1 MSGVNGLDGFALDGE
16 SFGMSAVAEPLIDY
30 LRQLE
35 RQGETHVHLD
45 DRSRLVLREFFMRS
59 RGRPSHLA
67 GQPQAAAVIAEVKVE
82 KTKVP
87 FAEVAVAAVAE
98 ASAPPAESLAPSQQ
112 APLSKSLEGLKQQ
125 IALDSDLKSL
135 GTLRD
140 KLVFSEGEVTSDVLL
155 VGEAPSYHDESNG
168 KPFSGPAGK
177 KMEAI
182 LKAMGLNR
190 EEVYLTNMVKYRPA
204 MANQTTNTRKPSA
217 DEIQVS
223 MRYLMAEIEAVK
235 PKVIIVLGAT
245 AAKSLIGA
253 DVPVANMLG
262 QFHKVAGVPV
272 RATYHPSYLLHAGA
286 TDEKRAVWKDMLAV
300 MELLEMPISEKQ
312 RGFFKK

>member
-1 MSGVNGLDGFALDGE
+1 
-16 SFGMSAVAEPLIDY
+16 MSAVAEPLIDY

-45 DRSRLVLREFFMRS
+45 DRSWLILREFFMRA
-59 RGRPSHLA
+59 RGKTSSPA
-67 GQPQAAAVIAEVKVE
+67 TPQPVAAAAIPKQEEPKARVTEVAAAPAIAAAAPIPEPAVVE
-82 KTKVP
+82 K
-87 FAEVAVAAVAE
+87 
-98 ASAPPAESLAPSQQ
+98 Q

-125 IALDSDLKSL
+125 IAVDAGLKSL

-140 KLVFSEGEVTSDVLL
+140 KLIFSEGDSSADVML
-155 VGEAPSYHDESNG
+155 VGEAPSYHDESKG
-168 KPFSGPAGK
+168 LPFSGPAGK
-177 KMEAI
+177 KMGAI

-190 EEVYLTNMVKYRPA
+190 EEVYMTNMVKYRPA
-204 MANQTTNTRKPSA
+204 MANQTTNTRKPNA
-217 DEIQVS
+217 DEIQAS

-312 RGFFKK
+312 RGFFKKK

>member
-1 MSGVNGLDGFALDGE
+1 
-16 SFGMSAVAEPLIDY
+16 MSAVAEPLIDY

-45 DRSRLVLREFFMRS
+45 DRSRLILREFFMRA
-59 RGRPSHLA
+59 RGKTSSPTA
-67 GQPQAAAVIAEVKVE
+67 PQPVAAAIPQEVPKARV
-82 KTKVP
+82 
-87 FAEVAVAAVAE
+87 AEVAAAPAIA
-98 ASAPPAESLAPSQQ
+98 ASTPVPEPAVVEKQ

-125 IALDSDLKSL
+125 IAVDAGLKSL

-177 KMEAI
+177 KMGAI

-190 EEVYLTNMVKYRPA
+190 EEVYMTNMVKYRPA
-204 MANQTTNTRKPSA
+204 MANQTTNTRKPNA
-217 DEIQVS
+217 DEIQAS

-312 RGFFKK
+312 RGFFKKK

>member
-1 MSGVNGLDGFALDGE
+1 MALTDLIWVG
-16 SFGMSAVAEPLIDY
+16 SLLAMSAVAEPLIDY

-45 DRSRLVLREFFMRS
+45 DRSRLVLREFFLRA
-59 RGRPSHLA
+59 RGRASSLVSQA
-67 GQPQAAAVIAEVKVE
+67 QAAA
-82 KTKVP
+82 KVP
-87 FAEVAVAAVAE
+87 EIKVVEARARVAE
-98 ASAPPAESLAPSQQ
+98 AASKPTAVASAPANESPTPVQQ

-125 IALDSDLKSL
+125 IAVDSSLKSL

-140 KLVFSEGEVTSDVLL
+140 KLVFSEGEVTSDVML

-182 LKAMGLNR
+182 LKAMGLSR
-190 EEVYLTNMVKYRPA
+190 DEVYLTNIVKYRPA
-204 MANQTTNTRKPSA
+204 MANQTTNTRKPNA
-217 DEIQVS
+217 DEIQAS
-223 MRYLMAEIEAVK
+223 MRYLMAEVEAVK

-253 DVPVANMLG
+253 DVAVANILG

-272 RATYHPSYLLHAGA
+272 RATYHPSYLLQTGA

>member
-1 MSGVNGLDGFALDGE
+1 
-16 SFGMSAVAEPLIDY
+16 MSAVAEPLIDY

-45 DRSRLVLREFFMRS
+45 DRSRLILREFFMRA
-59 RGRPSHLA
+59 RGKTSAPA
-67 GQPQAAAVIAEVKVE
+67 APKAAAVVAAPKVKQVRVAELAAAPAAAE
-82 KTKVP
+82 K
-87 FAEVAVAAVAE
+87 VAAVA
-98 ASAPPAESLAPSQQ
+98 AQ
-112 APLSKSLEGLKQQ
+112 APLSKSLDGLKQQ
-125 IALDSDLKSL
+125 IAVDAGLKSL

-140 KLVFSEGEVTSDVLL
+140 KLIFSEGNTSADVML
-155 VGEAPSYHDESNG
+155 VGEAPSYHDESKG
-168 KPFSGPAGK
+168 APFSGPAGK

-204 MANQTTNTRKPSA
+204 MTNQTTNTRKPNA
-217 DEIQVS
+217 NEIQAS
-223 MRYLMAEIEAVK
+223 MRYLMAEIAAVK
-235 PKVIIVLGAT
+235 PKIIIVLGAT

-272 RATYHPSYLLHAGA
+272 RATYHPSYLLHDGI

-300 MELLEMPISEKQ
+300 MELLEIPISEKQ
-312 RGFFKK
+312 CGFFKKK

>member
-1 MSGVNGLDGFALDGE
+1 MNGLDGFALDGE
-16 SFGMSAVAEPLIDY
+16 SFDMSAVAEPLIDY

-45 DRSRLVLREFFMRS
+45 GRSRLILREFFVRS
-59 RGRPSHLA
+59 RGRSSSLVS
-67 GQPQAAAVIAEVKVE
+67 QPQAAAVIAETKVE
-82 KTKVP
+82 ETKVR
-87 FAEVAVAAVAE
+87 VAE
-98 ASAPPAESLAPSQQ
+98 LASKPAVVIPTSEAPVQQ

-125 IALDSDLKSL
+125 IAEDSGLKSL

-155 VGEAPSYHDESNG
+155 VGEAPSYYDESNG

-177 KMEAI
+177 KMGAI

-190 EEVYLTNMVKYRPA
+190 EEVYMTNMVKYRPA
-204 MANQTTNTRKPSA
+204 MANQTTNTRKPNA
-217 DEIQVS
+217 DEIQAS
-223 MRYLMAEIEAVK
+223 IRYLMAEIEAVK

-312 RGFFKK
+312 RGFFKKK